1 MYRNF
6 HHQKPWPVKQRQ
18 YHSGFYMSFGQSG
31 SKGRFV
37 LLAAVFC
44 FLEIL
49 PFQGQPMPEMEQPH
63 HTPVETKGCDDY
75 IKIYGSTN
83 INHFHFVQNLNEKT
97 TPYKKEEKTQETL
110 TIKIPAHNFE
120 PSNPMMYKDFL
131 KFIKANEYPYIDI
144 TIFFDNIRLPAGPP
158 STIVPKIKIGLAGRT
173 HTYKIPGYI
182 EECRDKKLHIR
193 GKVDIDLK
201 DFGLEPPTKFM
212 GMVKV
217 NNEVF
222 INFGLTLDH

>member
-44 FLEIL
+44 FLGIL

-83 INHFHFVQNLNEKT
+83 INHFHFVQNL
-97 TPYKKEEKTQETL
+97 
-110 TIKIPAHNFE
+110 
-120 PSNPMMYKDFL
+120 KDR
-131 KFIKANEYPYIDI
+131 K
-144 TIFFDNIRLPAGPP
+144 
-158 STIVPKIKIGLAGRT
+158 SV
-173 HTYKIPGYI
+173 
-182 EECRDKKLHIR
+182 
-193 GKVDIDLK
+193 V
-201 DFGLEPPTKFM
+201 
-212 GMVKV
+212 
-217 NNEVF
+217 
-222 INFGLTLDH
+222 